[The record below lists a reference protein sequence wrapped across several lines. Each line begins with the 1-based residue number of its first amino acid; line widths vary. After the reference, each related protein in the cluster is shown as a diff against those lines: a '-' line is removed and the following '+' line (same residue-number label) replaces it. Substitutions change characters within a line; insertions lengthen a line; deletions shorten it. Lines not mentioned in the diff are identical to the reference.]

1 LLGRVFTSLGALVTM
16 ATPSAAI
23 ITGSVAN
30 AVQIGPI
37 LQLHGVLTLIATAGA
52 YLVFEEVREAK
63 H

>member
-1 LLGRVFTSLGALVTM
+1 M